1 MIWWLLIIA
10 AIVALPLV
18 IEHRRL
24 PMDDMVRGSAT
35 GQFVKLSKGVTHF
48 EWHGPASGTRL
59 VCIHGLT
66 TPSFVWRGM
75 TRGLVLMGF
84 RVLTYDLYGRGY
96 SDRPKGE
103 QNAAFFL
110 SQLQEL
116 LALEGDNSKITLIG
130 YSMGGAIATCYAAA
144 YPDKVRQLVL
154 LAPAGMGIA
163 SGKLGRFIAKTPYI
177 GDWLMLTLY
186 PRMLRKG
193 LRAERGLTTSL
204 PDIGML
210 QARELEY
217 RRFVPSVLASLRG
230 ILSKSLRDEH
240 QALHARGMSVVAIWG
255 EDDTVIPL
263 AAIGT
268 LAEWSRDARQEVI
281 KGAGHGLTY
290 THTDKVLAILKDALI
305 KD

>member
-1 MIWWLLIIA
+1 MIWALLIIA
-10 AIVALPLV
+10 TIVAIPLV
-18 IEHRRL
+18 IEHRR
-24 PMDDMVRGSAT
+24 PVMDDMARGSAT

-48 EWHGPASGTRL
+48 EWHGPKGGTPL

-103 QNAAFFL
+103 QNAEFFL

-144 YPDKVRQLVL
+144 HPDKMRQLIL
-154 LAPAGMGIA
+154 LAPAGMGFVA
-163 SGKLGRFIAKTPYI
+163 GRMGNFIAKTPYV
-177 GDWLMLTLY
+177 GDWLMLAMY
-186 PRMLRKG
+186 PNMLRKG
-193 LRAERGLTTSL
+193 LKAERNLPTSV
-204 PDIGML
+204 PDIGTL
-210 QARELEY
+210 QAAELEY
-217 RRFVPSVLASLRG
+217 KRFVPSVLSSIRGLLMRPLR
-230 ILSKSLRDEH
+230 REH
-240 QALHARGMSVVAIWG
+240 QTLHARGMPIVAIWG
-255 EDDTVIPL
+255 ERDNVIPSTSV
-263 AAIGT
+263 GT
-268 LAEWSRDARQEVI
+268 LAEWSRNTRHEVI

-290 THTDKVLAILKDALI
+290 THTDQILAILQDALI
-305 KD
+305 RD